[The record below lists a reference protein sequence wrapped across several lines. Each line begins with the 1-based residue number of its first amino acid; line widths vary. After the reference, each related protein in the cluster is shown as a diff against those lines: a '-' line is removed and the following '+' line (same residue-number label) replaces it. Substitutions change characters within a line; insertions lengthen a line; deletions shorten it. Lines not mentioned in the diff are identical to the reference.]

1 MKKIINNLKFVL
13 IATLGISTNI
23 FSQNAT
29 SNSSEIGGIAL
40 NAYIPEQIEGIPEIA
55 NNMLTNKLNQ
65 IISTNGVTNSS
76 YNSRF
81 IITANAT
88 VMTKDILATAPPMHA
103 ITLDVTLYIGD
114 GFEGKKFASQTV
126 TVKGVGTN
134 ENKAYIEAFKN
145 IKQNDP
151 TLLAFVS
158 KGKAKIVEYYNAT
171 CAQNIIEAQNLGTQ
185 NLYDEAVFK
194 LISVPVECNP
204 CYDKS
209 MVALAPIFKKK
220 IDRDCVLKLAEANNL
235 WNAGQ
240 DVQTANSVGEILM
253 SIDPK
258 AACFNEAKVLS
269 NKVGKRVLELDK
281 REWNYKLETEVNLQR
296 DAIKAYRDV
305 GVAYGKGQPKSV
317 TYNVSGWW

>member
-1 MKKIINNLKFVL
+1 MKKIINNLKFVF
-13 IATLGISTNI
+13 IAVIGISTNI
-23 FSQNAT
+23 YSQNAA
-29 SNSSEIGGIAL
+29 SNTSEIGGIAL
-40 NAYIPEQIEGIPEIA
+40 SAYIPEQIESIPEVA
-55 NNMLTNKLNQ
+55 VNMLTNKLNQ
-65 IISTNGVTNSS
+65 IISTNGVSGST

-81 IITANAT
+81 IMTANAN
-88 VMTKDILATAPPMHA
+88 VLTKDILATAPPMHA
-103 ITLDVTLYIGD
+103 LSIDVTFYIGD

-126 TVKGVGTN
+126 TVKGVGIN
-134 ENKAYIEAFKN
+134 ENKAYIDAFKN
-145 IKQNDP
+145 VKQNDP
-151 TLLAFVS
+151 ALLSFVT
-158 KGKAKIVEYYNAT
+158 KGKAKIIEYYNAT
-171 CAQNIIEAQNLGTQ
+171 CAQNIKEAQNLGTQ
-185 NLYDEAVFK
+185 NLYEEAVYK
-194 LISVPVECNP
+194 LISVPVECTP

-235 WNAGQ
+235 WNSGQ
-240 DVQTANSVGEILM
+240 DVQTANGVGEILM

-258 AACFNEAKVLS
+258 AACFNEAKGLS

-317 TYNVSGWW
+317 TYNVNGWW

>member
-1 MKKIINNLKFVL
+1 MKKIIANLNFVL
-13 IATLGISTNI
+13 IATLAFTTNI
-23 FSQNAT
+23 YSQNAA
-29 SNSSEIGGIAL
+29 SNSTEIGGIAL

-88 VMTKDILATAPPMHA
+88 VLTKDVLATAPPMHA

-126 TVKGVGTN
+126 TVKGVGIN
-134 ENKAYIEAFKN
+134 ENKAYIDAFKN
-145 IKQNDP
+145 VKQNDP
-151 TLLAFVS
+151 ALLAFIT
-158 KGKAKIVEYYNAT
+158 KGKAKIIEYYNAT
-171 CAQNIIEAQNLGTQ
+171 CAQNIKEAQNLGTQ
-185 NLYDEAVFK
+185 NLYEEAVFK
-194 LISVPVECNP
+194 LISVPVECTA

-209 MVALAPIFKKK
+209 MVSLAPIFKKK
-220 IDRDCVLKLAEANNL
+220 IDRDCVIKLAEANNL
-235 WNAGQ
+235 WNGGQ
-240 DVQTANSVGEILM
+240 DVQTANNVGEILM

-258 AACFNEAKVLS
+258 AACFNEAKALS

>member
-1 MKKIINNLKFVL
+1 MKKIIANLNFVL
-13 IATLGISTNI
+13 IATLAFTTNI
-23 FSQNAT
+23 YSQNAT
-29 SNSSEIGGIAL
+29 SSSSEIGGIAL

-88 VMTKDILATAPPMHA
+88 VLTKDILATAPPMHA

-151 TLLAFVS
+151 ALLAFVT

-171 CAQNIIEAQNLGTQ
+171 CAQNIKEAQNLGTQ

-194 LISVPVECNP
+194 LISVPVECAP

-209 MVALAPIFKKK
+209 MVALAPLFKKK
-220 IDRDCVLKLAEANNL
+220 IDRDCVIKLAEANNL
-235 WNAGQ
+235 WNGGQ

-258 AACFNEAKVLS
+258 ASCFNEAKALS

-317 TYNVSGWW
+317 TYNVNGWW